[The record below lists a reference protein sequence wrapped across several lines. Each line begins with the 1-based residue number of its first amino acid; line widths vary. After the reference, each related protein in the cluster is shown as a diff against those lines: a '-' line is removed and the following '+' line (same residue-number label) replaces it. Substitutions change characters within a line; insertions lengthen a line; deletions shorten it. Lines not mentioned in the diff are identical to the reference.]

1 MEKKSLP
8 WNLLQANAIL
18 ERMHQVLQ
26 DCLVTFE
33 LENVDIP
40 EEGDKLHPFAEYLS
54 NAAYGIRCAFHATN
68 GHSPGGL
75 VFGGSCHC
83 KNIMHTKRPNQN
95 IMYTLR
101 HSQYKQNWLL

>member
-26 DCLVTFE
+26 DCLVTFQ

-40 EEGDKLHPFAEYLS
+40 EEGDKSLIRPFCRIPSYLMQSTEY
-54 NAAYGIRCAFHATN
+54 NALPMLQTGIL
-68 GHSPGGL
+68 L
-75 VFGGSCHC
+75 VD
-83 KNIMHTKRPNQN
+83 
-95 IMYTLR
+95 
-101 HSQYKQNWLL
+101 